1 MNNSM
6 NRVLRTVTFVLIM
19 VCSLKVGAQKICYVD
34 INLILENMQDYKRSQ
49 EELDRLADKWR
60 QEIAQEYDKIK
71 GMYNRYQAEQVLL
84 SEDVKKQREE
94 EITQKEKTVRDM
106 QKDKF
111 GPEGALFKRRQE
123 LVKPIQDKVYSAIES
138 YAVEKSYDFIFDKGG
153 NAGIIFANSIFDKK
167 SDIQKR
173 VGK

>member
-1 MNNSM
+1 MIK
-6 NRVLRTVTFVLIM
+6 VTSRLIKALTI
-19 VCSLKVGAQKICYVD
+19 VIVFSCSLKVGAQKICYVD
-34 INLILENMQDYKRSQ
+34 INVILENMQDYKRSQ
-49 EELDRLADKWR
+49 EELDRLAEKWR
-60 QEIAQEYDKIK
+60 QEIAQEFDKIK

-84 SEDVKKQREE
+84 SEDVRKQREE
-94 EITQKEKTVRDM
+94 EITQKEKSVREM

-123 LVKPIQDKVYSAIES
+123 LVKPIQDKVFSAIET

-153 NAGIIFANSIFDKK
+153 NSGIIFANSTFDKTL
-167 SDIQKR
+167 DIQKR